1 MQEVFC
7 LEEASFSAQAASVVL
22 WALLKARLKESSAR
36 TLLNNNKEF
45 MMNENLRSEVL
56 KHARTAFERSCTLR
70 DDERLEVYLYD
81 GNVKVSDVLSEDHT
95 IIYSPNRVLCYQV
108 WGHDYL
114 EEEIRAWIDH
124 ARLEITPKPLEE
136 SILETLE
143 KIAAEKGVSA
153 EEISS
158 YEVFANLRMDQL
170 EQIEH
175 AIIEYWWDNKEVEN
189 AKSLALEQINH
200 ALMSLEG

>member
-1 MQEVFC
+1 
-7 LEEASFSAQAASVVL
+7 
-22 WALLKARLKESSAR
+22 
-36 TLLNNNKEF
+36 
-45 MMNENLRSEVL
+45 MNENLRSEVL
-56 KHARTAFERSCTLR
+56 KHARVAFERACTLR
-70 DDERLEVYLYD
+70 ENERIEVYLHD
-81 GNVKVSDVLSEDHT
+81 NVIKTSDVLSEEEK
-95 IIYSPNRVLCYQV
+95 IIYGPTRVLCYQV

-136 SILETLE
+136 SIIETLNN
-143 KIAAEKGVSA
+143 IAVSKGISK
-153 EEISS
+153 EEVSS

-189 AKSLALEQINH
+189 AKSLALEQITD
-200 ALMSLEG
+200 ALVSMEG

>member
-1 MQEVFC
+1 
-7 LEEASFSAQAASVVL
+7 
-22 WALLKARLKESSAR
+22 
-36 TLLNNNKEF
+36 
-45 MMNENLRSEVL
+45 MNENLRSEIL
-56 KHARTAFERSCTLR
+56 KHARNAFERACTLR
-70 DDERLEVYLYD
+70 ENERIEVYLYD
-81 GNVKVSDVLSEDHT
+81 GTVKTSDVLGEEEKML
-95 IIYSPNRVLCYQV
+95 YSPNRILCYQV

-124 ARLEITPKPLEE
+124 ARVETNPKPLEE
-136 SILETLE
+136 SIIETLE
-143 KIAAEKGVSA
+143 KIAVSKGLSA

-189 AKSLALEQINH
+189 AKSLALEQINE
-200 ALMSLEG
+200 ALRGL